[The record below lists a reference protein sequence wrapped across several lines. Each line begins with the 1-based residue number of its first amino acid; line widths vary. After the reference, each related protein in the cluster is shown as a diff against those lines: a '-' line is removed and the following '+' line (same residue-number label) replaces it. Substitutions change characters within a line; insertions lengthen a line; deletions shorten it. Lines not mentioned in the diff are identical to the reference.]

1 MNRLSF
7 NIQIWGQEE
16 SNRMKHQVTYYN
28 GVLTVRLNGRA
39 NVMDV
44 AHDIRS
50 TIEKQVGSIVA
61 ILDLTFANS
70 FDQQFKSMFYRIFQH
85 RLITCVGVCG
95 INAQVGKDVNDLLTV
110 LRRSRRVVLGETES
124 DLRSDLGLVSPLVQQ
139 KKLSGMLSYLKK
151 A

>member
-1 MNRLSF
+1 
-7 NIQIWGQEE
+7 
-16 SNRMKHQVTYYN
+16 MKHQVSYYN

-44 AHDIRS
+44 AHDVRNIV
-50 TIEKQVGSIVA
+50 EKQVGSIVA

-85 RLITCVGVCG
+85 RLVTCVGVCG
-95 INAQVGKDVNDLLTV
+95 INAQVSKDVNDLLTV
-110 LRRSRRVVLGETES
+110 LRRTRRVVQGETEA
-124 DLRSDLGLVSPLVQQ
+124 DLRSELGMVSPLMQE

>member
-1 MNRLSF
+1 
-7 NIQIWGQEE
+7 
-16 SNRMKHQVTYYN
+16 MKHQVTYYN

-44 AHDIRS
+44 AHDIRN
-50 TIEKQVGSIVA
+50 ILEKQVGSTVA

-95 INAQVGKDVNDLLTV
+95 INPQVSKDVNDLLTV
-110 LRRSRRVVLGETES
+110 LRRSRRVVLGETEA
-124 DLRSDLGLVSPLVQQ
+124 DLRSELGLVSPLIQQ